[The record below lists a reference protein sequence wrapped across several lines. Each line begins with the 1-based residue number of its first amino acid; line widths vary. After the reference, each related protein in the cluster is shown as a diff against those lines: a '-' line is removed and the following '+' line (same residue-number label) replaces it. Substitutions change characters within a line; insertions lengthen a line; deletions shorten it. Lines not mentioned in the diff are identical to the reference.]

1 MYQIGEFSHLCET
14 TIKTLRYYDKI
25 NLLKPSVV
33 DKFSGYR
40 YYDDVQMKQL
50 FEIKKL
56 QKVGFSLSEIK
67 TIMKEKDVSMIE
79 KKIIELEKEYK
90 EKFDILEEKKV
101 NMKGNSVGYGKFKN
115 IYFCGYF
122 RKIKNRS
129 EIAKIRNK
137 YFNNVH
143 MKDLDDVFIS
153 YEKGYKETNIKCF
166 IGKCIDLKNEDLVN
180 YCKMKKMSIIDLTNN
195 NRVKTF
201 CYVKVRD
208 INAGYKDIIR
218 YANEHNIQLRGE
230 FQELKNG
237 DETDIYIEAYDLST
251 QNKNTIEYNE
261 HVLSN
266 LKNKHSKKYV
276 GKWIMQGEIIEL
288 PKQFKYKD
296 EHYIPDTMYNTLELY
311 EDGST
316 NLENVTWADDYLIV
330 NEDDVKYV
338 HNLYP
343 PKKRFFTTY
352 MEILLNGKNNN
363 KCGNLYYYK
372 KVQ

>member
-25 NLLKPSVV
+25 NLLKPAVV

-40 YYDDVQMKQL
+40 YYDDAQMKQL

-56 QKVGFSLSEIK
+56 QKVGFSLLEIK

-137 YFNNVH
+137 YFDNVY

-201 CYVKVRD
+201 CHVKVRD

-237 DETDIYIEAYDLST
+237 DETDIYIEAYDLSM

-266 LKNKHSKKYV
+266 LKNRHSKKYV
-276 GKWIMQGEIIEL
+276 GKWVMQGEIIEL

-330 NEDDVKYV
+330 KEDDVKYV

>member
-25 NLLKPSVV
+25 NLLKPAVV

-40 YYDDVQMKQL
+40 YYDDAQMKQL

-137 YFNNVH
+137 YFNNIY

-201 CYVKVRD
+201 CHVRVRD

-237 DETDIYIEAYDLST
+237 DETDIYIEAYDLSM

-276 GKWIMQGEIIEL
+276 GKWVMQGEIIEL

-330 NEDDVKYV
+330 KEDDVKYV

>member
-25 NLLKPSVV
+25 NLLKPAVV

-40 YYDDVQMKQL
+40 YYDDAQMKQL

-56 QKVGFSLSEIK
+56 QKVGFSLLEIK

-137 YFNNVH
+137 YFDNVY

-201 CYVKVRD
+201 CHVKVRD

-237 DETDIYIEAYDLST
+237 DETDIYIEAYDLSM

-266 LKNKHSKKYV
+266 LKNRHSKKYV
-276 GKWIMQGEIIEL
+276 GKWVMQGEIIEL

-330 NEDDVKYV
+330 KEDDIKYV

>member
-25 NLLKPSVV
+25 NLLKPAVV

-251 QNKNTIEYNE
+251 QNENTIEYNE

-276 GKWIMQGEIIEL
+276 GKWVMQGEIIEL

-330 NEDDVKYV
+330 KEDDVKYV

>member
-25 NLLKPSVV
+25 NLLKPAVV

-40 YYDDVQMKQL
+40 YYDDAQMKQL

-137 YFNNVH
+137 YFNNIY

-201 CYVKVRD
+201 CHVRVRD

-276 GKWIMQGEIIEL
+276 GKWVMQGEIIEL

-316 NLENVTWADDYLIV
+316 NLENVTWTDDYLIV
-330 NEDDVKYV
+330 KEDDIKYV

>member
-25 NLLKPSVV
+25 NLLKPAVV

-40 YYDDVQMKQL
+40 YYDDAQMKQL

-137 YFNNVH
+137 YFDNVY

-201 CYVKVRD
+201 CHVRVRD

-237 DETDIYIEAYDLST
+237 DETDIYIEAYDLSM

-276 GKWIMQGEIIEL
+276 GKWVMQGEIIEL

-330 NEDDVKYV
+330 KEDDVKYV

>member
-25 NLLKPSVV
+25 NLLKPAVV

-40 YYDDVQMKQL
+40 YYDDAQMKQL

-137 YFNNVH
+137 YFNNIY

-201 CYVKVRD
+201 CHVRVRD

-276 GKWIMQGEIIEL
+276 GKWVMQGEIIEL

-330 NEDDVKYV
+330 KEDDVKYV